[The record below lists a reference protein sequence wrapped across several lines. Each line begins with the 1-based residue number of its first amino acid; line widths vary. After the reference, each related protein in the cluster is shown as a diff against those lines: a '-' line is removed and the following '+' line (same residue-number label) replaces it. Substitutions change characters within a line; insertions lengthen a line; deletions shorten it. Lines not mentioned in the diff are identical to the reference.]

1 MSQARSGGNPLFR
14 KKDIPTLQRESS
26 EGTGMERTLGL
37 WNLTAIGIGAII
49 GVGVFVLTGTVAA
62 NQAGPGV
69 ALSFVLAGLISASAA
84 LCYAEFASMIPVTGS
99 AYTYSYAVL
108 GEIFAW
114 AIGWDLLLEYSLVVP
129 VVAIGIAG
137 YLNELLVAFGL
148 GLPAWASAGPFEG
161 GVVNVF
167 AVLLCL
173 GIAGLQILGTKESAR
188 LNEAAVIIKL
198 TVIAFVIALGV
209 FFINPG
215 NLAPF
220 LPFGSL
226 GVITGAG
233 VVFFAVFGY
242 DTLTTAAE
250 ESVNP
255 QRDLPRAVIISL
267 AISLVGY
274 ILVSLVVTGMVPYT
288 DLDTPAPVS
297 FAFREAGLPIVS
309 SLIAVA
315 AIAGIISVLFAFM
328 LGASRIWFALGRDGL
343 LPGWFSELH
352 PRYRTPYRTT
362 AILGMVTAI
371 FAGFIPIGTL
381 AELVNAGVLAA
392 FILVC
397 ASVIILRYRS
407 PDMERGYRAPLV
419 PVLPLIGIVGS
430 FVLIVSLGP
439 DTWIRFVAWLG
450 LGLVVY
456 FLYGRRHSLM
466 AREEGGVG
474 ADTSGST
481 GSNVESGEDTTDRGE
496 S

>member
-1 MSQARSGGNPLFR
+1 MFR
-14 KKDIPTLQRESS
+14 KKDIPTLQREAA
-26 EGTGMERTLGL
+26 GDTGMERTLGL
-37 WNLTAIGIGAII
+37 WNLTAIGIGAIV
-49 GVGVFVLTGTVAA
+49 GVGAFVLTGVVAA

-137 YLNELLVAFGL
+137 YLNELLIAVGL
-148 GLPAWASAGPFEG
+148 GLPGWAASGPFEG
-161 GVVNVF
+161 GVVNLF

-173 GIAGLQILGTKESAR
+173 GIAGLQIRGTKESVR
-188 LNEAAVIIKL
+188 LNAAAVIIKL
-198 TVIAFVIALGV
+198 AVIAFVIVLGV
-209 FFINPG
+209 FFVNPG
-215 NLAPF
+215 NLTPF
-220 LPFGSL
+220 LPFGAL
-226 GVITGAG
+226 GVVTGAG

-250 ESVNP
+250 EAVNP
-255 QRDLPRAVIISL
+255 RRDMPRAVILSL
-267 AISLVGY
+267 AVSLVAY
-274 ILVSLVVTGMVPYT
+274 ILLSLVVTGMVPYT

-297 FAFREAGLPIVS
+297 FAFREVGLPVVS

-315 AIAGIISVLFAFM
+315 AVAGIISVLFAFM

-343 LPGWFSELH
+343 LPRWFSELH

-362 AILGMVTAI
+362 AIIGVVTAI

-419 PVLPLIGIVGS
+419 PVLPIIGIIGS

-439 DTWIRFVAWLG
+439 DTWLRFIAWLG
-450 LGLVVY
+450 LGMVVY

-466 AREEGGVG
+466 AHEESGVG
-474 ADTSGST
+474 ADTPGPATSD
-481 GSNVESGEDTTDRGE
+481 VESGEEYTTDRRE
-496 S
+496 P